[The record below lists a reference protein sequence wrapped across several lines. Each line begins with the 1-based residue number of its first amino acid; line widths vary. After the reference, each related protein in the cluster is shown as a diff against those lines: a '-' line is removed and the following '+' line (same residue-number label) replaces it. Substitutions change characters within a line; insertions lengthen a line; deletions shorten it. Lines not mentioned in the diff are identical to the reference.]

1 MNQIRSI
8 KGTHDILPAQSKDWQ
23 DLENQIHKTANLY
36 GYEEIRT
43 PIIEKSFLWISPLP
57 LFSQSGQADT

>member
-23 DLENQIHKTANLY
+23 DLEI
-36 GYEEIRT
+36 
-43 PIIEKSFLWISPLP
+43 KSIKLQTFMAIKKLEL
-57 LFSQSGQADT
+57 Q